1 MSNVGEDTEWTT
13 ALDTDGED
21 VNWAENTLE
30 NRWGT
35 SLVMQWLRLYSQ
47 CRGPRFY
54 PDQGKPFNITV
65 IQVYIPTSNAEKAEV

>member
-47 CRGPRFY
+47 CRGSRFY

-65 IQVYIPTSNAEKAEV
+65 IQVYTPTSNAEKAEV